1 MGKIIRV
8 FPVKTHATPTDDL
21 VAINR
26 RPGFFDQCDE
36 VHISVAFTWE
46 LKRAEQL
53 QKLWSPVAPVKV
65 GGPATGER
73 GGDFQPGQ
81 YLKQG
86 CVITSRGCPN
96 KCWFCSVWKR
106 EGSVVRELPIRDGF
120 NVFDDNLLACSRKH
134 IEAVFAMLRRQ
145 KEPIEFTGGLE
156 AKRLM
161 DWHVNLFLGLKRLG
175 QLFFAYDTEDDF
187 DPLVVASK
195 KLRDSGISLTKKGH
209 ISHRARCY
217 CLIGFPKDTIS
228 NAEKRMW
235 SVYKLGFLPM
245 AMLYRPENGTPSPV
259 WCKFQR
265 AWARPASISSIC
277 KNIKN
282 KFL

>member
-106 EGSVVRELPIRDGF
+106 EGGVVRELPIRDGF

-145 KEPIEFTGGLE
+145 KEPAEFTGGLE
-156 AKRLM
+156 AKRLT
-161 DWHVNLFLGLKRLG
+161 DWHVDLLLTTRLG
-175 QLFFAYDTEDDF
+175 QLFFAYDTKDDLE
-187 DPLVVASK
+187 PLIVASK
-195 KLRDSGISLTKKGH
+195 KLRASGISLTKRGR
-209 ISHRARCY
+209 ISHKARCY
-217 CLIGFPKDTIS
+217 CLVGYPNDTMAD
-228 NAEKRMW
+228 AEKRMRFT
-235 SVYKLGFLPM
+235 YKLGFLPM
-245 AMLYRPENGTPSPV
+245 AMLYRPKDRKPDLS

-265 AWARPASISSIC
+265 GWARPASVSHMC
-277 KNIKN
+277 KNTT
-282 KFL
+282 L

>member
-21 VAINR
+21 VVINR
-26 RPGFFDQCDE
+26 PPGFFDQCDE

-53 QKLWSPVAPVKV
+53 QKLWSPVAPVKI

-73 GGDFQPGQ
+73 SGDFHPGQ

-96 KCWFCSVWKR
+96 RCWFCSVWKR
-106 EGSVVRELPIRDGF
+106 EGDKVRELPIQDGY
-120 NVFDDNLLACSRKH
+120 NIFDDNLLASSHKH
-134 IEAVFAMLRRQ
+134 IEAVFTMLRRQ

-156 AKRLM
+156 AKRLT
-161 DWHVNLFLGLKRLG
+161 DWHINLLLSLKRIG

-187 DPLVVASK
+187 EPLISAGK
-195 KLRDSGISLTKKGH
+195 KLRDSGIS
-209 ISHRARCY
+209 ISKNGNFNHRARCY
-217 CLIGFPKDTIS
+217 CLVGFPKDTMA
-228 NAEKRMW
+228 NAENRMR

-245 AMLYRPENGTPSPV
+245 AMLYRPEKGVYDLS
-259 WCKFQR
+259 WRRFQR
-265 AWARPASISSIC
+265 LWARPAIISSMC
-277 KNIKN
+277 KPS
-282 KFL
+282 L